1 MDEIPMQAMGREK
14 ESSMPFAGTL
24 LSPHLQVFQYGHPF
38 NPVLWGFLEP
48 SL

>member
-14 ESSMPFAGTL
+14 ESSMPFAGIL
-24 LSPHLQVFQYGHPF
+24 LSPHLRVFQYGRPF
-38 NPVLWGFLEP
+38 KPVLWGFLEP